1 MIRRPPTSTRTDTL
15 FPYTTRFRSKR
26 TAPARHRADFDA
38 AAVVLD
44 DAEHDRQA
52 QAGPLANRLGRV
64 ERLEDALPH
73 LLAHAAAGVED
84 ADRDAV
90 VFGLRMQ
97 IDTTLA
103 FDRLAGIGDQV
114 EEDLVPLRRRTFDQI
129 GRASGRERV
138 CQY

>member
-1 MIRRPPTSTRTDTL
+1 MRISDWSSDVCSSDL
-15 FPYTTRFRSKR
+15 
-26 TAPARHRADFDA
+26 
-38 AAVVLD
+38 AVVLD

-97 IDTTLA
+97 IDATLA

-114 EEDLVPLRRRTFDQI
+114 EEDLEI
-129 GRASGRERV
+129 GRAHV
-138 CQY
+138 

>member
-97 IDTTLA
+97 IDATLA
-103 FDRLAGIGDQV
+103 FDRLAGTVDQV
-114 EEDLVPLRRRTFDQI
+114 EEELVQLRRRTFE
-129 GRASGRERV
+129 ERKSAAYGKRV
-138 CQY
+138 

>member
-1 MIRRPPTSTRTDTL
+1 MSARPDPP
-15 FPYTTRFRSKR
+15 FPPRVASER
-26 TAPARHRADFDA
+26 ALARHRADFDA

-44 DAEHDRQA
+44 DAEHDRQT

-97 IDTTLA
+97 IDATLA
-103 FDRLAGIGDQV
+103 FDRLAGIGDQ
-114 EEDLVPLRRRTFDQI
+114 DRKSTRLN
-129 GRASGRERV
+129 SSH
-138 CQY
+138 

>member
-1 MIRRPPTSTRTDTL
+1 MRISDWSSDVCSSDL
-15 FPYTTRFRSKR
+15 
-26 TAPARHRADFDA
+26 
-38 AAVVLD
+38 AVVLD

-97 IDTTLA
+97 IDA
-103 FDRLAGIGDQV
+103 RS
-114 EEDLVPLRRRTFDQI
+114 EERRVGKECVSPCRY
-129 GRASGRERV
+129 RWSP
-138 CQY
+138 YH

>member
-1 MIRRPPTSTRTDTL
+1 MRISDWSSDVCSSDL
-15 FPYTTRFRSKR
+15 
-26 TAPARHRADFDA
+26 
-38 AAVVLD
+38 AVVLD

-73 LLAHAAAGVED
+73 LHANAAAGVED

-97 IDTTLA
+97 IDATLA
-103 FDRLAGIGDQV
+103 FDRLAGIGVQV
-114 EEDLVPLRRRTFDQI
+114 EEELVQLRRRTFDLWQLDVLAHDAEI
-129 GRASGRERV
+129 GSATV
-138 CQY
+138 